1 VTPAPQQATTPAGTP
16 ATRPAAPGTPVSRA
30 EERPPDA
37 APFAGTG
44 TLLRFHLRRDRVMV
58 GSWVAVNAL
67 FLLMTAAAF
76 ADTYQTVADRVPFA
90 RTVAGNTG
98 LIALTG
104 KPFDLL
110 TTGGLTAW
118 RIGGFCA
125 ALAGIMSY
133 LLVVRHTR
141 AEEETGRLELVG
153 AAAVGRR
160 APLAAALLVVGVA
173 NAVLALVVTVPLA
186 AAGLPVAGSVTLGL
200 GVAAAGCVFG
210 AVAAVTAQLT
220 QTGRAANGL
229 AATVLATAYV
239 LRGIGDSNGPE
250 WLSWVSPLGWA
261 GRVRPYAGERWW
273 VLALSLVLVVVLLG
287 VAFTLN
293 DRRDLGEGVIPT
305 RPGRPEASPALGGS
319 LALAWRLQRGALL
332 GWAVGFAVL
341 GVVYGSIAESAA
353 DILRDSPQLSDTLQ
367 RLGIDQSTAVDSYL
381 ATTLGF
387 SGIVAAAYAVQAV
400 LRLRGEEA
408 SGTAEALLTT
418 PLARVR
424 WAAGHLSAALA
435 GSALLVAVMGLMAG
449 VAHGAAIGDVP
460 GESWR
465 MLGAGLG
472 QVPAVWVFAGI
483 GMLLF
488 GLLPQRTA
496 LSWAAV
502 VAAFALTWIGP
513 AVRLP
518 QWALDVSPF
527 THLPSLPVDDATVT
541 PYAWLLAVAAA
552 FAVAG
557 LAALRRRDLPL

>member
-1 VTPAPQQATTPAGTP
+1 VTSAPQQAPAAAKPAG
-16 ATRPAAPGTPVSRA
+16 AAPVTGR
-30 EERPPDA
+30 EERPPGM
-37 APFAGTG
+37 APFTGTG
-44 TLLRFHLRRDRVMV
+44 TLLRFHLRRDRVMI
-58 GSWVAVNAL
+58 GSWVAVIAL

-76 ADTYQTVADRVPFA
+76 ADTYATTAERVPFA
-90 RTVAGNTG
+90 RTIENNSG
-98 LIALTG
+98 LIALAG

-118 RIGGFCA
+118 RIGMFCA
-125 ALAGIMSY
+125 ALAGVMSY

-173 NAVLALVVTVPLA
+173 NAVLALVVAVPLA
-186 AAGLPVAGSVTLGL
+186 ASGLPVAGSVTLGL
-200 GVAAAGCVFG
+200 ALASAGCVFG

-239 LRGIGDSNGPE
+239 LRGVGDSSDRD
-250 WLSWVSPLGWA
+250 WLSWASPLGWA
-261 GRVRPYAGERWW
+261 SRVRPFADERWW
-273 VLALSLVLVVVLLG
+273 VLALPLALVVVLLG

-305 RPGRPEASPALGGS
+305 RPGRPQASPALGGS

-332 GWAVGFAVL
+332 GWSVGFALL

-353 DILRDSPQLSDTLQ
+353 DILRDSPQLADTLRQ
-367 RLGIDQSTAVDSYL
+367 LGFDTDTAVDSYL
-381 ATTLGF
+381 ATTLSF
-387 SGIVAAAYAVQAV
+387 SGIVAAGYAVQAV

-408 SGTAEALLTT
+408 SGTAEALLAT
-418 PLARVR
+418 PLGRVR

-435 GSALLVAVMGLMAG
+435 GSTLLVAVMGLMAG
-449 VAHGAAIGDVP
+449 VAHGAATDKDVA
-460 GESWR
+460 GEAWR
-465 MLGAGLG
+465 LLGAGLG
-472 QVPAVWVFAGI
+472 QAPAVWVFAGI
-483 GMLLF
+483 GLALF

-496 LSWAAV
+496 LAWAVV
-502 VAAFALTWIGP
+502 VAAFAVTWVGP
-513 AVRLP
+513 AVKLP

-527 THLPSLPVDDATVT
+527 THLPQLPVADATVT

-552 FAVAG
+552 FATAG
-557 LAALRRRDLPL
+557 LAALKRRDLPL